1 MLGHLRHRHPH
12 REPLRLRRQ
21 PGALRPGL
29 LNYYYL
35 AYMNDSNF
43 RFSGTTAEYGGVFCN
58 ASRAAPDS
66 NMFGRNSASIRI
78 ADSSVS
84 PERLHCDLETEDSCF
99 LLRRSA
105 AAPADGNGSLHS
117 SPSTIHLPGL
127 ASGAKP
133 TRA

>member
-43 RFSGTTAEYGGVFCN
+43 RFSGTTAEYGGLFCN
-58 ASRAAPDS
+58 ASRAALDS
-66 NMFGRNSASIRI
+66 NMFGGNSASVRI
-78 ADSSVS
+78 SDSAVS
-84 PERLHCDLETEDSCF
+84 L
-99 LLRRSA
+99 
-105 AAPADGNGSLHS
+105 NGS
-117 SPSTIHLPGL
+117 I
-127 ASGAKP
+127 AI
-133 TRA
+133 